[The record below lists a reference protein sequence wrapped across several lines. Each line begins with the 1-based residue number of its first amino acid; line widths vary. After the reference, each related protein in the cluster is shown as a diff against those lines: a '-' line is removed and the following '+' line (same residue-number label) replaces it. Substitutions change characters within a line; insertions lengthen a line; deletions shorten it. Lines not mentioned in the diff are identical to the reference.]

1 MPNLVRQQLIFS
13 GTVQNVG
20 FRVEMIHLAQHVGLS
35 GWVMNCED
43 GSVKAQVQGAPT
55 AIRAVVEALRLIRH
69 IHITEIKVTP
79 LDVIEGETG
88 FSIRY
93 Y

>member
-20 FRVEMIHLAQHVGLS
+20 FRVEMIHVAQHFGVS

-43 GSVKAQVQGAPT
+43 GSVKAQVQGAPN
-55 AIRAVVEALRLIRH
+55 AIRAVVEALHQIRH
-69 IHITEIKVTP
+69 IHITEVKAIP
-79 LDVIEGETG
+79 LDVVEGETG
-88 FSIRY
+88 FNLRY

>member
-1 MPNLVRQQLIFS
+1 
-13 GTVQNVG
+13 
-20 FRVEMIHLAQHVGLS
+20 
-35 GWVMNCED
+35 MNCED

-55 AIRAVVEALRLIRH
+55 AIRAVVEALRQIRH
-69 IHITEIKVTP
+69 IHITEVKVTP